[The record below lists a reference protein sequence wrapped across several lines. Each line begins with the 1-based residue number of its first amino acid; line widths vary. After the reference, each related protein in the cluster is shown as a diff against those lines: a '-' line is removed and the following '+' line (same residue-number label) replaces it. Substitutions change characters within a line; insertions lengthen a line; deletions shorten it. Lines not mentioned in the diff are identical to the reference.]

1 MLWRGMLPAL
11 YRHAIYTGIRM
22 SAYEEIRDRMLRD
35 NKVEETIQF
44 LLRLFRSNGTV
55 ALRVGQQCRLEQS
68 RLHKITIPTII
79 VKIMSTTV
87 IPTLM
92 LT

>member
-35 NKVEETIQF
+35 NKVEEAIQF
-44 LLRLFRSNGTV
+44 LLRLCLV
-55 ALRVGQQCRLEQS
+55 
-68 RLHKITIPTII
+68 
-79 VKIMSTTV
+79 
-87 IPTLM
+87 
-92 LT
+92 